1 MKYIIPKRETQ
12 NNITPLLWGGVALWV
27 IAIIVP
33 SILAIF
39 GIDYA
44 EQDMLDGMLNHLGS
58 ISPLL
63 LFIVVCIIGP
73 ILEEFAFRY
82 WTVGNM
88 LSRIISFIL
97 TTVFVYTELGNNIFI
112 SLCVA
117 ALLFVLL
124 FLIKKNEIALIIFTS
139 AIFSLLH
146 ISGFSS
152 VSVSV
157 VFALI
162 QLFAEAVIMCCL
174 ALKYH
179 FVIAIFIH
187 IIGNIMV
194 LAPIDEDSK
203 IYTNVRYDHNITNI
217 TSKGKNTMAC
227 KPMNGK
233 RGDLINLS
241 DSTGTVVSFQGSM
254 SEFIDML
261 YDVDTGHTMTTLYRM
276 NEKTEKTM
284 PAEYSFVLKLCDTG
298 TIDYNNV
305 LCTTMKFAAFL
316 KQDTLYEPAYLLS
329 IKDNGIFSS
338 RQTDCEFSI
347 TINDLATKIK
357 FIFDK
362 PIIIADN
369 IDKNQIVCLSTL
381 SINELYNLKNIELLK
396 EELNNTLGID
406 LIKTDIKLPVIEFSE
421 YDLNGNKDIE

>member
-1 MKYIIPKRETQ
+1 MKYIISKRETQ
-12 NNITPLLWGGVALWV
+12 NNITPLLWGGLALWLT
-27 IAIIVP
+27 AIIIS

-39 GIDYA
+39 GIDYV
-44 EQDMLDGMLNHLGS
+44 EQDELNGLFNHLGS

-63 LFIVVCIIGP
+63 LFMVVCIIGP

-88 LSRIISFIL
+88 LARIISFIL
-97 TTVFVYTELGNNIFI
+97 ATVFVYIESGNNIFI
-112 SLCVA
+112 SLGVA
-117 ALLFVLL
+117 ALLFVLM
-124 FLIKKNEIALIIFTS
+124 FLIKKNEIALIISTS
-139 AIFSLLH
+139 VIFSLLH
-146 ISGFSS
+146 INGFSS
-152 VSVSV
+152 VSVGV
-157 VFALI
+157 VLGLI

-179 FVIAIFIH
+179 FAIAIVIH
-187 IIGNIMV
+187 IVGNIIAI
-194 LAPIDEDSK
+194 APANEDGK
-203 IYTNVRYDHNITNI
+203 TYTDIRYNHNITNI
-217 TSKGKNTMAC
+217 TREGKNTMAC

-241 DSTGTVVSFQGSM
+241 DSIATVVSFQGSM

-261 YDVDTGHTMTTLYRM
+261 YDIDTGHTMTILYRM

-284 PAEYSFVLKLCDTG
+284 PTEYSFVLKLCDTG
-298 TIDYNNV
+298 AIDYNNI

-316 KQDTLYEPAYLLS
+316 KQDTLYESAYLLN
-329 IKDNGIFSS
+329 IKNSGIFSS
-338 RQTDCEFSI
+338 RQTDCEFPI

-369 IDKNQIVCLSTL
+369 IDKNQIVCLGTL

-396 EELNNTLGID
+396 EELNNTFGID
-406 LIKTDIKLPVIEFSE
+406 LIETDIKLPVIEFSE
-421 YDLNGNKDIE
+421 YDLK